1 MTTCALD
8 HAPVRLCS
16 DIAIALHTPPHRVVS
31 LALVARAL
39 GATKSLGVL
48 AKAKRLLN
56 ARASSSGLSTRTDG
70 VMETPPEALSAT
82 VGRESDESAGSEGAM
97 PAEQSVQ
104 QVQRDWTLAME
115 SKVHSSDC

>member
-1 MTTCALD
+1 M
-8 HAPVRLCS
+8 
-16 DIAIALHTPPHRVVS
+16 
-31 LALVARAL
+31 
-39 GATKSLGVL
+39 K
-48 AKAKRLLN
+48 
-56 ARASSSGLSTRTDG
+56 
-70 VMETPPEALSAT
+70 TPPEALSAT